1 MSFLFYRQIEQY
13 VRELDELQQLL
24 SKKDGKVSKLENEVF
39 VYQQNYKVLSD
50 QLQELQQVNQ
60 DLQKQVR
67 GKWCLHQGV
76 RSLELLV
83 YNGHAKLFYYLRC
96 LRPVLE

>member
-1 MSFLFYRQIEQY
+1 MSYLFYRQIEQY

-67 GKWCLHQGV
+67 GEWGGV
-76 RSLELLV
+76 GGCI
-83 YNGHAKLFYYLRC
+83 NHARISENLRC
-96 LRPVLE
+96 FRPVLE

>member
-1 MSFLFYRQIEQY
+1 MSYLFYRQIEQY

-67 GKWCLHQGV
+67 GEWGGGLH
-76 RSLELLV
+76 
-83 YNGHAKLFYYLRC
+83 
-96 LRPVLE
+96 

>member
-1 MSFLFYRQIEQY
+1 MPYLFYRQIEQY

-67 GKWCLHQGV
+67 GEWGGRLH
-76 RSLELLV
+76 
-83 YNGHAKLFYYLRC
+83 
-96 LRPVLE
+96 

>member
-67 GKWCLHQGV
+67 GTGV
-76 RSLELLV
+76 EWGWV
-83 YNGHAKLFYYLRC
+83 CIDHAILF
-96 LRPVLE
+96 